1 MHAKQIPTI
10 EFNTAAPSPTEQ
22 SQRAIVSQ
30 DILWI
35 KPYCGLMQAVAIDR
49 QGVTHR
55 QQTRPVKSVGNEP
68 TYRTKAF
75 VAVAPSALGRDGSW
89 NHPWGGVQGFG
100 PCTL

>member
-49 QGVTHR
+49 QAVTGI
-55 QQTRPVKSVGNEP
+55 GNKRAQSRVPATSRRIGQKPSWRSRRARSAATGAEIILE
-68 TYRTKAF
+68 
-75 VAVAPSALGRDGSW
+75 AVYKDLDHVR
-89 NHPWGGVQGFG
+89 
-100 PCTL
+100 